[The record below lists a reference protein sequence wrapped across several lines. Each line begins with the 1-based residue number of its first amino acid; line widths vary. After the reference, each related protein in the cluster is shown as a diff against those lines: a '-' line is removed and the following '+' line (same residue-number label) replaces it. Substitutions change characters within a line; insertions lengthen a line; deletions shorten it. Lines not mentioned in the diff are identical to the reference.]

1 MNNLKQPVRR
11 AAVIGAGAA
20 GLSALKALREEGF
33 DAVAFEQS
41 AQVGGVWCY
50 DESVLGGGGPAYRSL
65 TTNTSARMMAFS
77 DFPMPQGIAD
87 FPGRAEVLQYL
98 NDYTDHFDLRA
109 HIRFNA
115 TVEKLEP
122 TPAGR
127 WALSLKSDLGPAQLF
142 DVVIVASG
150 FYRQPRWPT
159 LPGLDSFCGQIMHSI
174 DYCGPEPFAGQR
186 VVVIGAGSSGSDAAA
201 EISQSAAQVEL
212 AARSGV
218 WYTPH
223 ARGGKPSDHS
233 LTRLSQLVPPAI
245 KSRFVHRTLLK
256 IYREM
261 GIQPESL
268 GLPPFD
274 RTRTRVSA
282 CTRILPQ
289 LRSGAVR
296 LKPGVERI
304 EPGGVV
310 YADGT
315 SSPADWLLIA
325 TGYTPLYTFLP
336 EAHRHPAQLYRH
348 IFPVE
353 CSNLALIGMHGTSGA
368 VYPVLE
374 MQARFAARV
383 FSGAVS
389 LPSADERRAAIQ
401 TELKRHTQRGTSP
414 TRVDRFTYM
423 EELAGLLGVRP
434 QWWRH
439 PGLLRALLTEP
450 VVAAQYRLDGPGKSP
465 RAADILSGR
474 WRR

>member
-1 MNNLKQPVRR
+1 MINSKQAGQR
-11 AAVIGAGAA
+11 AAVIGTGAA

-50 DESVLGGGGPAYRSL
+50 DERVPGGGGPAYRSL

-77 DFPMPQGIAD
+77 DFPMPERLPD
-87 FPGRAEVLQYL
+87 FPARADVLQYL
-98 NDYTDHFDLRA
+98 NDYADHFELRA
-109 HIRFNA
+109 HIQFNA
-115 TVEKLEP
+115 PVETLVP
-122 TPAGR
+122 TPDGR
-127 WALSLKSDLGPAQLF
+127 WALYLKSDSGQAQIF
-142 DVVIVASG
+142 DAVIVASG
-150 FYRQPRWPT
+150 FYREPRWPSI
-159 LPGLDSFCGQIMHSI
+159 PGLESFGGQIMHSI
-174 DYCGPEPFAGQR
+174 AYCGPEPFAGQR

-201 EISQSAAQVEL
+201 EISLSAAQVEL

-223 ARGGKPSDHS
+223 TRGGKPSDYS

-245 KSRFVHRTLLK
+245 KNRFAHRTLLK

-274 RTRTRVSA
+274 LARTRVSA

-304 EPGGVV
+304 EPGGVI

-315 SSPADWLLIA
+315 RSPADWLLIA
-325 TGYTPLYTFLP
+325 TGYTPCYTFLP
-336 EAHRHPAQLYRH
+336 EAYRRPAELYRH
-348 IFPVE
+348 IFPAE

-368 VYPVLE
+368 VYPVVE

-389 LPSADERRAAIQ
+389 LPAADERRAAIQ
-401 TELKRHTQRGTSP
+401 TELKRHAKRGTSP

-423 EELAGLLGVRP
+423 EELAGLIDVRP
-434 QWWRH
+434 QLWRH
-439 PGLLRALLTEP
+439 PDLLRALLSEP
-450 VVAAQYRLDGPGKSP
+450 VVAAQYRLDGPGSSP
-465 RAADILSGR
+465 RAADILTGR